1 MGSNALIRDGQAKLI
16 TSAADILS
24 EYAPIEV
31 SAAAPKTATHEFTD
45 EIESSIY
52 SLLQDSPLDASAIAE
67 SLSLDIG
74 TLAYRLSMMEVKGMI
89 EMGIGGRYEVR

>member
-1 MGSNALIRDGQAKLI
+1 MS
-16 TSAADILS
+16 TT
-24 EYAPIEV
+24 V
-31 SAAAPKTATHEFTD
+31 STPKTATHEFAD

-89 EMGIGGRYEVR
+89 EMGIGG